1 MIRRSKWRGARG
13 PLARSRGL
21 TGRFPGL
28 DVWRFAAHRA
38 DYYDY
43 LQAVLRGSQGRL
55 TIRELFDRDALRHG
69 PNTVR
74 GRLSA
79 LWARR
84 CEAGGG
90 DLHATW
96 LGCFPRDEL
105 ALIRAVQA
113 HGNARLLAA
122 FEALARHLV
131 LLGRARD
138 LLWETLGVAALALL
152 LLATLLPAMAWWT
165 VPSLQQAF
173 SGLPPAYLGDWSR
186 ALFAVANG
194 LRVWGFWLWPA
205 VILLL
210 AAAWHA
216 LPRSHGPWRIRLDRY
231 GPWKLYRQVQAMR
244 FLALVTILL
253 TPDSSHSSQ
262 LRPVIVVFLEEAN
275 PWLAR
280 HLLNMVWRIDQGLAG
295 AAAFDTG
302 LLDPDLYWYF
312 EDMVAAQGLQ
322 QGLQIVHERM
332 SGRWLRRMQTQAQV
346 LRWAVLLAAVATVMG
361 LGLWHYAVV
370 DELRRGWMMFH
381 AVA

>member
-1 MIRRSKWRGARG
+1 MSSTRGHGPRWARAG
-13 PLARSRGL
+13 SSLLAGGL
-21 TGRFPGL
+21 SGL
-28 DVWRFAAHRA
+28 DAWRFAARRA

-55 TIRELFDRDALRHG
+55 TIRELFDRDAQRHG
-69 PNTVR
+69 ANTVR
-74 GRLSA
+74 GRLSV

-105 ALIRAVQA
+105 ALIRTVQA

-122 FEALARHLV
+122 FAALARHLA
-131 LLGRARD
+131 LLGQARD
-138 LLWETLGVAALALL
+138 LLWETLAVAALALL
-152 LLATLLPAMAWWT
+152 LLSALLPAMAWWT

-186 ALFAVANG
+186 ALFALAQT
-194 LRVWGFWLWPA
+194 LRRWGF
-205 VILLL
+205 LLCPVAFAL
-210 AAAWHA
+210 LVAAWHA
-216 LPRSHGPWRIRLDRY
+216 MPRTHGPWRVRLDRH

-244 FLALVTILL
+244 FLALVAILL
-253 TPDSSHSSQ
+253 VPESGQSSQ
-262 LRPVIVVFLEEAN
+262 LRPVIVVFLEEAS

-280 HLLNMVWRIDQGLAG
+280 HLREMVWRIDQGLTS

-322 QGLQIVHERM
+322 QGLQVVHERM
-332 SGRWLRRMQTQAQV
+332 AGRWLQRMRAQAQM
-346 LRWAVLLAAVATVMG
+346 LRWAILLAGVAVVMG
-361 LGLWHYAVV
+361 LGLWHYAVI